1 MITMNE
7 TEYLNTCEFGPHY
20 ENDSQYGTTIQLC
33 SNLPHEYT
41 THKYNKH
48 SKHLLVFKMSSRH
61 VLKTSSIRLQRNKF
75 SSSKTSCKDVLKTS
89 LRHLPRR
96 LKDVLEDEK
105 LLRWRIIEDVLKTC
119 LEDVC
124 KTFWRQIKCFLK
136 LSVSNKSKC
145 VSNKSGISQ
154 TYFWRT

>member
-1 MITMNE
+1 MNE

-105 LLRWRIIEDVLKTC
+105 LLR
-119 LEDVC
+119 
-124 KTFWRQIKCFLK
+124 
-136 LSVSNKSKC
+136 
-145 VSNKSGISQ
+145 
-154 TYFWRT
+154 